1 MVINAFLIIVAL
13 ILIGCTVLGG
23 IKGFVHTI
31 FTMFSLFII
40 ILLTG
45 VLSPYVAD
53 YVKGHTDIPKSIN
66 SKVEEKLQFKEKVR
80 NTEKVVSAK
89 DLLKDVNMPDQIKT
103 LIQDEYQ
110 KLSGK
115 FSATAESEAEIYIDG
130 LYDEITGLI
139 ISAIAYLFTFAVV
152 GVIVLIAGI
161 LLDIVAKLP
170 VIRTANAILGVIVG
184 FVQGYLAVTVL
195 YIAAMAFAATELGAS
210 VISQVAESEIL
221 TWFYEHNP
229 IVDILFGMLK

>member
-40 ILLTG
+40 IMLTG

-53 YVKGHTDIPKSIN
+53 YINGHTDVPKSIH
-66 SKVEEKLQFKEKVR
+66 SKVEEKINLKEKISSDSSANR
-80 NTEKVVSAK
+80 NDLIDKMDMPEQLKEVIKEKSQAAG
-89 DLLKDVNMPDQIKT
+89 DA
-103 LIQDEYQ
+103 
-110 KLSGK
+110 
-115 FSATAESEAEIYIDG
+115 FSATTEAASEKLVTGIYDR
-130 LYDEITGLI
+130 ITDLI
-139 ISAIAYLFTFAVV
+139 VSAIAYLFTFAVV

-161 LLDIVAKLP
+161 LLDIVSKLP
-170 VIRTANAILGVIVG
+170 GIKQANTILGVIVG
-184 FVQGYLAVTVL
+184 FVQGYLAVSVV
-195 YIAAMAFAATELGAS
+195 YIAAVAFAATELGAS

-221 TWFYEHNP
+221 TWFYNHN
-229 IVDILFGMLK
+229 IVVDIVFGMLK

>member
-40 ILLTG
+40 IMLTG

-53 YVKGHTDIPKSIN
+53 YINGHTDVPKSIHG
-66 SKVEEKLQFKEKVR
+66 KVEEKINLKEKISADSSANR
-80 NTEKVVSAK
+80 NDLIDKMDIPEQLKEIIKEKSQAAG
-89 DLLKDVNMPDQIKT
+89 DA
-103 LIQDEYQ
+103 
-110 KLSGK
+110 
-115 FSATAESEAEIYIDG
+115 FSATTEAASEKLVTGIYDR
-130 LYDEITGLI
+130 ITDLI
-139 ISAIAYLFTFAVV
+139 VSAIAYLFTFAVV

-161 LLDIVAKLP
+161 LLDVISKLP
-170 VIRTANAILGVIVG
+170 GIKQANAILGVIVG
-184 FVQGYLAVTVL
+184 FVQGYLAVSVV
-195 YIAAMAFAATELGAS
+195 YIAAVAFAATELGAS

-221 TWFYEHNP
+221 TWFYNHN
-229 IVDILFGMLK
+229 IVVDIVFGMLK

>member
-40 ILLTG
+40 IMLTG

-53 YVKGHTDIPKSIN
+53 YINGHTDVPKSIQ
-66 SKVEEKLQFKEKVR
+66 SKVEEKINLKEKISSDSSANR
-80 NTEKVVSAK
+80 NDLIDKMDMPEQLKEVIKEKSQAAG
-89 DLLKDVNMPDQIKT
+89 DA
-103 LIQDEYQ
+103 
-110 KLSGK
+110 
-115 FSATAESEAEIYIDG
+115 FSATTEAASEKLVTGIYDR
-130 LYDEITGLI
+130 ITDLI
-139 ISAIAYLFTFAVV
+139 VSAIAYLFTFAVV

-161 LLDIVAKLP
+161 LLDIVSKLP
-170 VIRTANAILGVIVG
+170 GIKQANAILGVIVG
-184 FVQGYLAVTVL
+184 FVQGYLAVSVV
-195 YIAAMAFAATELGAS
+195 YIAAVAFVATELGAS

-221 TWFYEHNP
+221 TWFYNHN
-229 IVDILFGMLK
+229 IVVDIVFGMLK

>member
-40 ILLTG
+40 IMLTG

-53 YVKGHTDIPKSIN
+53 YINGHTDVPKSIH
-66 SKVEEKLQFKEKVR
+66 SKVEEKINLKEKISSDSSANR
-80 NTEKVVSAK
+80 NDLIDKMDMPEQLKEVIKEKSQAAG
-89 DLLKDVNMPDQIKT
+89 DA
-103 LIQDEYQ
+103 
-110 KLSGK
+110 
-115 FSATAESEAEIYIDG
+115 FSATTEAASEKLVTGIYDR
-130 LYDEITGLI
+130 ITDLI
-139 ISAIAYLFTFAVV
+139 VSAIAYLFTFAVV

-161 LLDIVAKLP
+161 LLDIVSKLP
-170 VIRTANAILGVIVG
+170 GIKQANAILGVIVG
-184 FVQGYLAVTVL
+184 FVQGYLTVSVV
-195 YIAAMAFAATELGAS
+195 YIAAVAFAATELGAS

-221 TWFYEHNP
+221 TWFYNHN
-229 IVDILFGMLK
+229 IVVDIVFGMLK

>member
-40 ILLTG
+40 IMLTG

-53 YVKGHTDIPKSIN
+53 YINGHTDVPKSIH
-66 SKVEEKLQFKEKVR
+66 SKVEEKINLKEKISSDSSANR
-80 NTEKVVSAK
+80 NDLIDKIDMPEQLKEVIKEKSQAAG
-89 DLLKDVNMPDQIKT
+89 DA
-103 LIQDEYQ
+103 
-110 KLSGK
+110 
-115 FSATAESEAEIYIDG
+115 FSATTEAASEKLVTGIYDR
-130 LYDEITGLI
+130 ITDLI
-139 ISAIAYLFTFAVV
+139 VSAIADLFTFAVV

-161 LLDIVAKLP
+161 LLDIVSKLP
-170 VIRTANAILGVIVG
+170 GIKQANAILGVIVG
-184 FVQGYLAVTVL
+184 FVQGYLAVSVV
-195 YIAAMAFAATELGAS
+195 YIAAVAFAATELGAS

-221 TWFYEHNP
+221 TWFYSHN
-229 IVDILFGMLK
+229 IVVVIVFGMLK

>member
-40 ILLTG
+40 IMLTG

-53 YVKGHTDIPKSIN
+53 YINGHTDVPKSIQ
-66 SKVEEKLQFKEKVR
+66 SKVEEKINLKEKISSDSSANR
-80 NTEKVVSAK
+80 NDLIDKMDMPEQLKEVIKEKSQAAG
-89 DLLKDVNMPDQIKT
+89 DA
-103 LIQDEYQ
+103 
-110 KLSGK
+110 
-115 FSATAESEAEIYIDG
+115 FSATTEAASEKLVTGIYDR
-130 LYDEITGLI
+130 ITDLI
-139 ISAIAYLFTFAVV
+139 VSAIAYLFTFAVV

-161 LLDIVAKLP
+161 LLDIVSKLP
-170 VIRTANAILGVIVG
+170 GIKQANAILGVIVG
-184 FVQGYLAVTVL
+184 FVQGYLAVSVV
-195 YIAAMAFAATELGAS
+195 YIAAVAFAATELGAS

-221 TWFYEHNP
+221 TWFYNHN
-229 IVDILFGMLK
+229 IVVDIVFGMLK

>member
-40 ILLTG
+40 IMLTG

-53 YVKGHTDIPKSIN
+53 YINGHTDVPKSIH
-66 SKVEEKLQFKEKVR
+66 SKVEEKINLKEKISSDSSANR
-80 NTEKVVSAK
+80 NDLIDKMDMPEQLKEVIKEKSQAAG
-89 DLLKDVNMPDQIKT
+89 DA
-103 LIQDEYQ
+103 
-110 KLSGK
+110 
-115 FSATAESEAEIYIDG
+115 FSATTEAASEKLVTGIYDR
-130 LYDEITGLI
+130 ITDLI
-139 ISAIAYLFTFAVV
+139 VSAIAYLFTFAVV

-161 LLDIVAKLP
+161 LLDVISKLP
-170 VIRTANAILGVIVG
+170 GIKQANAILGVIVG
-184 FVQGYLAVTVL
+184 FVQGYLAVSVV
-195 YIAAMAFAATELGAS
+195 YIAAVAFAATELGAS

-221 TWFYEHNP
+221 TWFYNHN
-229 IVDILFGMLK
+229 IVVDIVFGMLK